1 MVDWNQTLLWG
12 NSLKDYIIAA
22 AIIVG
27 GILVLQ
33 VIKSIVLRRLHKW
46 AAKTETSVDDLILD
60 MLKKGV
66 LPLLYLILVYIAV
79 CTLQLNDF
87 LKKAL
92 DVAMVVV
99 IVFFV
104 VRVLTMGI
112 KSLMAYHFAKQGR
125 AEAQNATKG
134 VVIIIQVILWV
145 IGLVFLLGNLGYN
158 ITTILAGM
166 GIGGIAIAL
175 AAQTILG
182 DIFAYFSILFDRPFE
197 VGEFLIIEDQLGTVI
212 RIGIKTTRIQSLSGE
227 ELSYSNQNMLNQWIH
242 NYSRMEKRRAVFG
255 FNVSYDT
262 PVEKLERIPEEV
274 KKIILAQEKVTLDRV
289 HFAQFQEYNLYFE
302 GVYYSMEP
310 GYGEYMDKQQKIN
323 LAICRLFEEMDV
335 KFAFSTT
342 RNVYLHRGPGSDM
355 SAPEGRPVQ

>member
-1 MVDWNQTLLWG
+1 MVHWNQTLLWG
-12 NSLKDYIIAA
+12 NSLKQYLIAA
-22 AIIVG
+22 AILVLGFI
-27 GILVLQ
+27 VLQ
-33 VIKSIVLRRLHKW
+33 VIKGIVLQQFRKLAERTDTKI
-46 AAKTETSVDDLILD
+46 DDLILE
-60 MLKKGV
+60 MLKKAV
-66 LPLLYLILVYIAV
+66 LPLLYLILLYVALR
-79 CTLQLNDF
+79 TLNLDEF
-87 LKKAL
+87 LRKAL

-99 IVFFV
+99 TVFFV

-112 KSLMAYHFAKQGR
+112 TSLLAYHFARQGR

-134 VVIIIQVILWV
+134 VIIIIQVVLWV

-175 AAQTILG
+175 AAQNILA

-197 VGEFLIIEDQLGTVI
+197 VGDFLIIGDQLGTVI

-242 NYSRMEKRRAVFG
+242 NYNRMEKRRAVFG

-262 PVEKLERIPEEV
+262 PVDKLERIPEEV

-302 GVYYSMEP
+302 AVYYSMEP

-342 RNVYLHRGPGSDM
+342 RNIYLHRGPGN
-355 SAPEGRPVQ
+355 AGPALENQPVP